1 MNMRKNYQNI
11 VRGAVLFIMLAML
24 AFPLAGSARAAE
36 VFPGDPDAYIA
47 EDVIIEDDL
56 FVSGRRVQI
65 DGTVLGDVFAAGED
79 IEINGHIDGNL
90 FAAGQTIT
98 INGEVSDNLV
108 AATYSLQMG
117 SAANVSGNVYFAGFN
132 FQADEESQVARNVY
146 AAGYQ
151 ALLEGDIGRNVLA
164 SLSAFQL
171 DGSVGGDVQLE
182 LNQANSYNR
191 SQLSDVTVYIP
202 ENVIILPEGIIEG
215 DNSSVAGDF
224 EYSINRYDFN
234 PPITNGDDIAGF
246 FVTNWLR
253 SRVGEFFGL
262 LILGLLLFYLLPGP
276 ARRAVEEMR
285 EQPFSSMARGAL
297 LALAFPLFIVVSIAL
312 VIFVTIVFGAVTLG
326 NLAGT
331 ILSLGGLSIAA
342 FWTIF
347 SLLFWMV
354 SKTIFAYLIGNSIVD
369 RVSPDSMQGS
379 WGLLMALVVGL
390 GLYEVIRAI
399 PLLGHLTAI
408 LVILLGVGAIFQ
420 VIWKAW
426 QQRRLAKA

>member
-1 MNMRKNYQNI
+1 MKKKNQNI
-11 VRGAVLFIMLAML
+11 VRVAALFIMLAML
-24 AFPLAGSARAAE
+24 AFPLAGSAQAAE
-36 VFPGDPDAYIA
+36 VIPGDPDAHIA

-56 FVSGRRVQI
+56 FISGRRVQI
-65 DGTVLGDVFAAGED
+65 DGTVLGDVFAVGENV
-79 IEINGHIDGNL
+79 EINGRIDGNL
-90 FAAGQTIT
+90 FVTGQTIS
-98 INGEVSDNLV
+98 INGEISDNVV

-132 FQADEESQVARNVY
+132 FQALEESQIARNVY

-151 ALLEGDIGRNVLA
+151 ALLEGTIGRNVLA

-182 LNQANSYNR
+182 LNQATGNNS
-191 SQLSDVTVYIP
+191 SQWRDVTVYIP
-202 ENVIILPEGIIEG
+202 DNVIILPEGLVEG
-215 DNSSVAGDF
+215 EDSNVAGDF
-224 EYSINRYDFN
+224 EFHINRYTVT

-297 LALAFPLFIVVSIAL
+297 LTLAFPLFVVVSIAVVL
-312 VIFVTIVFGAVTLG
+312 FATLLFGAVTLG

-331 ILSLGGLSIAA
+331 ILSLGGISIAA
-342 FWTIF
+342 FWTVF
-347 SLLFWMV
+347 SLIFWMI
-354 SKTIFAYLIGNSIVD
+354 SKAIFAYLIGNSIVD
-369 RVSPDSMQGS
+369 RVSPDSMEGP
-379 WGLLMALVVGL
+379 WGLLMALVTGL
-390 GLYEVIRAI
+390 ILYEVIRAI

-420 VIWKAW
+420 VFWKAW
-426 QQRRLAKA
+426 QQRRLGKA